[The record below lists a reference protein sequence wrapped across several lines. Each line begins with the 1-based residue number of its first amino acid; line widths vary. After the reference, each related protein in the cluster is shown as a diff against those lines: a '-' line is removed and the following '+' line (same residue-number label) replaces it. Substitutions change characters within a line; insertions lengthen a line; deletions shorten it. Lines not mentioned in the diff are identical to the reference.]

1 MAKKTF
7 DKEQWLADTKVR
19 VEKAKQ
25 ALESGLAALQSSDD
39 WKRTLQAMAALGPA
53 RLGRLSFRNALLV
66 LLERPH
72 TRHVATFGSWKKLG
86 RSVAKGSKALTILQP
101 RFAPKD
107 SEAEGI
113 GPADEPGQK
122 LVGFKPLSVFA
133 LDQTEGPEL
142 PAPRAEK
149 DLQTPEGFAWGVAQ
163 LQQVALG
170 LPEVA
175 GIALRQRQPG
185 DPEHARGWYVP
196 RTKEI
201 VVVTDESSE
210 AMCFRTL
217 AHEVAHALLHPK
229 GDHHSTPE
237 REVEAESTAFVVCH
251 ALGLD
256 CSDVSFPYV
265 AEWAHGTDAMK
276 MLASTGQRILGAATK
291 LLEALVPQPEAEAA

>member
-19 VEKAKQ
+19 VEKAKL
-25 ALESGLAALQSSDD
+25 ALESGLAALQSSED
-39 WKRTLQAMAALGPA
+39 WRRTLQAMAALGPA

-113 GPADEPGQK
+113 GASDEPGQK

-133 LDQTEGPEL
+133 LDQTEGPAL
-142 PAPRAEK
+142 PAPRVEQ

-163 LQQVALG
+163 LQKVALG

-175 GIALRQRQPG
+175 GIELRARTVG
-185 DPEHARGWYVP
+185 DPDKARGWYTP
-196 RTKEI
+196 TTKRI
-201 VVVTDESSE
+201 VGRPITFASSANCPVESGSIPVSKS
-210 AMCFRTL
+210 TSVL
-217 AHEVAHALLHPK
+217 AKSLKNSPAASGSKPISLSLARQ
-229 GDHHSTPE
+229 S
-237 REVEAESTAFVVCH
+237 
-251 ALGLD
+251 
-256 CSDVSFPYV
+256 VS
-265 AEWAHGTDAMK
+265 
-276 MLASTGQRILGAATK
+276 
-291 LLEALVPQPEAEAA
+291 QPGVSR